1 MSRNRSNALRQSGQ
15 NYREGKF
22 GNIVQPT
29 NPQGYFSKTGNSD
42 RSKRIKGTMATGASS
57 TGASLTSPPPVS
69 FSGSPSSADSPINYF
84 NDDLPDNIKLDS
96 LTSPLPAP
104 SFVALSPAGLPP
116 SPPSAPST
124 VASSSG
130 ASLTIKSPAPSSA
143 GLPPTAPPPAPS
155 SGASS
160 TASPPDTSTT
170 RSPDTSSGASSPSQP
185 PSPLFN
191 DNDYTPSEI
200 KKIIENLKIRDIAVN
215 FGNIRKYR
223 DLNFNNTENQ
233 CAWMCK
239 KQILKKTRGTGTNP
253 TERCNFKNLKL
264 QFVTSKYNELNPNIY
279 DLKISKFTLCHN
291 HIREFLG
298 VKIKKDV
305 LTTTKKR
312 NINDFIC
319 FYNVTP
325 KKNGKEVGNLIKK
338 GSNANCIISNNTI
351 VASKKI
357 EIGAEL
363 FL

>member
-29 NPQGYFSKTGNSD
+29 KPQGYSSKTGNSD

-57 TGASLTSPPPVS
+57 SAGLPPSPPPVS
-69 FSGSPSSADSPINYF
+69 FSGSPSSAETNYF
-84 NDDLPDNIKLDS
+84 NDNLPDNIKLDS

-104 SFVALSPAGLPP
+104 SFVGLPP
-116 SPPSAPST
+116 TAPPPDTSTAPPPAPST
-124 VASSSG
+124 
-130 ASLTIKSPAPSSA
+130 TKPPAPSSA

-160 TASPPDTSTT
+160 TASPP
-170 RSPDTSSGASSPSQP
+170 SPPFD
-185 PSPLFN
+185 

-200 KKIIENLKIRDIAVN
+200 EKIIANLKIRDIAVN

-233 CAWMCK
+233 CAWLCK

-264 QFVTSKYNELNPNIY
+264 QFVTSKYKELNPNIY
-279 DLKISKFTLCHN
+279 DLLIPKFTLCHN

-305 LTTTKKR
+305 LTTTKER
-312 NINDFIC
+312 NINEFIC
-319 FYNVTP
+319 FYNVTS
-325 KKNGKEVGNLIKK
+325 KKDGKEVGNLIKK

>member
-29 NPQGYFSKTGNSD
+29 KPQGYSSKTGNSD

-57 TGASLTSPPPVS
+57 SAGLPPSPPPVP
-69 FSGSPSSADSPINYF
+69 FSGSLSTAETNYF

-116 SPPSAPST
+116 SPPSALST
-124 VASSSG
+124 GASSSG
-130 ASLTIKSPAPSSA
+130 ASSTTKPPAPSSA

-160 TASPPDTSTT
+160 TASPP
-170 RSPDTSSGASSPSQP
+170 SPPFD
-185 PSPLFN
+185 

-200 KKIIENLKIRDIAVN
+200 EKIIANLKIRDIAVN

-233 CAWMCK
+233 CAWLCK

-264 QFVTSKYNELNPNIY
+264 QFVTSKYKELNPNIY

-305 LTTTKKR
+305 LTTTKER
-312 NINDFIC
+312 NINEFIC
-319 FYNVTP
+319 FYNVTS
-325 KKNGKEVGNLIKK
+325 KKDGKEVGNLIKK

>member
-29 NPQGYFSKTGNSD
+29 KPQGYSSKTGNSD

-57 TGASLTSPPPVS
+57 SAGLPPSPPPVP
-69 FSGSPSSADSPINYF
+69 FSGSLSTAEINYF

-116 SPPSAPST
+116 SPPSALST
-124 VASSSG
+124 GASSSG
-130 ASLTIKSPAPSSA
+130 ASSTTKSPAPSSA

-155 SGASS
+155 SGAS
-160 TASPPDTSTT
+160 PPNQS
-170 RSPDTSSGASSPSQP
+170 
-185 PSPLFN
+185 PSPLFK

-200 KKIIENLKIRDIAVN
+200 KKIIANLKIRDIAVN

-233 CAWMCK
+233 CAWLCK

-264 QFVTSKYNELNPNIY
+264 QFVTSKYKELNPNIY
-279 DLKISKFTLCHN
+279 DLLIPKFTLCHN

-305 LTTTKKR
+305 LTTTKER
-312 NINDFIC
+312 NINEFIC
-319 FYNVTP
+319 FYNVTS
-325 KKNGKEVGNLIKK
+325 KKDGKEVGNLIKK

>member
-29 NPQGYFSKTGNSD
+29 KPQGYSSKTGNSD

-57 TGASLTSPPPVS
+57 SAGLPPSPPPVS
-69 FSGSPSSADSPINYF
+69 FSGSPSSAETNYF

-116 SPPSAPST
+116 SPPSALST
-124 VASSSG
+124 GASSSG
-130 ASLTIKSPAPSSA
+130 ASSTTKSPAPSSA

-160 TASPPDTSTT
+160 TASPP
-170 RSPDTSSGASSPSQP
+170 SPPFD
-185 PSPLFN
+185 

-200 KKIIENLKIRDIAVN
+200 EKIIANLKIRDIAVN

-239 KQILKKTRGTGTNP
+239 KQILKKCI
-253 TERCNFKNLKL
+253 TEPFWCK
-264 QFVTSKYNELNPNIY
+264 
-279 DLKISKFTLCHN
+279 
-291 HIREFLG
+291 
-298 VKIKKDV
+298 
-305 LTTTKKR
+305 
-312 NINDFIC
+312 
-319 FYNVTP
+319 
-325 KKNGKEVGNLIKK
+325 
-338 GSNANCIISNNTI
+338 
-351 VASKKI
+351 
-357 EIGAEL
+357 
-363 FL
+363 

>member
-22 GNIVQPT
+22 GNVVQT
-29 NPQGYFSKTGNSD
+29 TKPQGYSSKTGNSD

-57 TGASLTSPPPVS
+57 SAGLPPSPPPVP
-69 FSGSPSSADSPINYF
+69 FSGSLSTAETNYF

-116 SPPSAPST
+116 SPPSALST
-124 VASSSG
+124 GASSSG
-130 ASLTIKSPAPSSA
+130 ASSTTKSPAPSSA

-160 TASPPDTSTT
+160 TASPP
-170 RSPDTSSGASSPSQP
+170 SPPFD
-185 PSPLFN
+185 

-200 KKIIENLKIRDIAVN
+200 KKIIANLKIRDIAVN

-239 KQILKKTRGTGTNP
+239 KQILKKTRGTGTNSM
-253 TERCNFKNLKL
+253 ERCNFKNLKL
-264 QFVTSKYNELNPNIY
+264 QFVTSKYKELNPNIY
-279 DLKISKFTLCHN
+279 DLLIPKFTLCHN

-305 LTTTKKR
+305 LTTTKER
-312 NINDFIC
+312 NINEFIC
-319 FYNVTP
+319 FYNVTS
-325 KKNGKEVGNLIKK
+325 KKDGKEVGNLIKK

>member
-29 NPQGYFSKTGNSD
+29 KPQGYSSKTGNSD

-57 TGASLTSPPPVS
+57 SAGLPPSPPPVP
-69 FSGSPSSADSPINYF
+69 FSGSLSTAEINYF

-143 GLPPTAPPPAPS
+143 GLPSTSPPPAPSSAGLPPTSPPPAPS
-155 SGASS
+155 SGAS
-160 TASPPDTSTT
+160 PPNQS
-170 RSPDTSSGASSPSQP
+170 
-185 PSPLFN
+185 PSPLFK

-200 KKIIENLKIRDIAVN
+200 KKIIANLKIRDIAVN

-233 CAWMCK
+233 CAWLCK

-264 QFVTSKYNELNPNIY
+264 QFVTSKYKELNPNIY

-305 LTTTKKR
+305 LTTTKER
-312 NINDFIC
+312 NINEFIC
-319 FYNVTP
+319 FYNVTS
-325 KKNGKEVGNLIKK
+325 KKDGKEVGNLIKK